1 MSFSQDQLA
10 RVEPLWRRMLAHPF
24 LLQTR
29 DGTIPDQTFARWM
42 QQDYL
47 FVEAALSFL
56 AALLARAPRRRREP
70 LADAIVA
77 LRTELRLFEDQAT
90 KAGVRLDEAAPAF
103 VNHAYM
109 QFLMAT
115 ALGRSYPEA
124 YTVLY
129 AAEKAYHDS
138 WGVVQQGL
146 SPDSRWSRLWT
157 TGLERRSPPTWP
169 TFSRTSMRSPSRPGR
184 PSGRPWPSCWR
195 SPSATRSPSGTW
207 PSVVRAGRESPG
219 WREAAA
225 GKPGRPQ
232 R

>member
-1 MSFSQDQLA
+1 MSFTGDQLA
-10 RVEPLWRRMLAHPF
+10 RVDPLWRRMLAHPF

-29 DGTIPDQTFARWM
+29 DGTIPDQTFALWM

-47 FVEAALSFL
+47 FVEAGMSFL
-56 AALLARAPRRRREP
+56 AALLARAPRQHREQ

-90 KAGVRLDEAAPAF
+90 KAGVQLAETAPAF
-103 VNHAYM
+103 VTHAYM

-138 WGVVQQGL
+138 WRVVQQGL
-146 SPDSRWSRLWT
+146 SPGSRWYRFVDNWAGAAFAAYVADLQHN
-157 TGLERRSPPTWP
+157 LDALAE
-169 TFSRTSMRSPSRPGR
+169 
-184 PSGRPWPSCWR
+184 
-195 SPSATRSPSGTW
+195 
-207 PSVVRAGRESPG
+207 RAGSAEQQAMAELFGVTIRYEVAFWEMALSGAGWPG
-219 WREAAA
+219 IPRAA
-225 GKPGRPQ
+225 
-232 R
+232 

>member
-1 MSFSQDQLA
+1 MSFTRGQLA

-47 FVEAALSFL
+47 FVAAGLSFL
-56 AALLARAPRRRREP
+56 AALLARAPRRHREP
-70 LADAIVA
+70 LADAIAV
-77 LRTELRLFEDQAT
+77 LRAELRLFEDQAA
-90 KAGVRLDEAAPAF
+90 KAGVQLDEAAPAF

-138 WGVVQQGL
+138 WRVVREGL
-146 SPDSRWSRLWT
+146 SPTSRWYPFVDNWAGAAFAAYVADLQDNLDALAEQAGSAEQQVMAELFEVTIGYEIAFWEMALS
-157 TGLERRSPPTWP
+157 GEGWP
-169 TFSRTSMRSPSRPGR
+169 GIPNTVP
-184 PSGRPWPSCWR
+184 
-195 SPSATRSPSGTW
+195 
-207 PSVVRAGRESPG
+207 
-219 WREAAA
+219 
-225 GKPGRPQ
+225 
-232 R
+232 

>member
-1 MSFSQDQLA
+1 LSFTSDQLA
-10 RVEPLWRRMLAHPF
+10 RVDYLWQRMLAHPF

-29 DGTIPDQTFARWM
+29 DGTIPDQTFARWV

-47 FVEAALSFL
+47 FVETGLSFV
-56 AALLARAPRRRREP
+56 AALLARAPRGHHEP
-70 LADAIVA
+70 LADAIAA

-90 KAGVRLDEAAPAF
+90 KAGVQLDENGPTF

-138 WGVVQQGL
+138 WRVVQQGL
-146 SPDSRWSRLWT
+146 SPGSRWYPFVGNWAGAAFAAYVADLQQNLDALAEQAGSA
-157 TGLERRSPPTWP
+157 ERQAMAELFEVTIRYEIAFWGMALRGEGWP
-169 TFSRTSMRSPSRPGR
+169 GIPG
-184 PSGRPWPSCWR
+184 
-195 SPSATRSPSGTW
+195 
-207 PSVVRAGRESPG
+207 
-219 WREAAA
+219 AA
-225 GKPGRPQ
+225 
-232 R
+232 